1 MRLTVTMKPK
11 NNVVILPLHYQYL
24 LHGLLYNSLQ
34 DKSFASFLHE
44 IGFQKGKRT
53 YKLFTFSRLFGQH
66 KIQLDSKTIIFDD
79 NISWHVSTV
88 LPELTQQLGEYFLLQ
103 NEVHLGNQLV
113 EIQSIKMEESEV
125 KSSEIEIEM
134 LSPVT
139 VYSTYETVD
148 GTQKTQFSHPYDEAF
163 PHLVELN
170 FRNKYEAYYGDPPQE
185 RLFIEPLHVTKRHK
199 VVTTFKNYY
208 ITAWQGRYR
217 LRSSPKYL
225 TFLLQTGI
233 GGRNSQGFGMF
244 RVIREF

>member
-1 MRLTVTMKPK
+1 MRLTVTINPK
-11 NNVVILPLHYQYL
+11 NDFVILPLHYQYL
-24 LHGLLYNSLQ
+24 LQGFLYHSLKN
-34 DKSFASFLHE
+34 KSFASFLHE

-66 KIQLDSKTIIFDD
+66 KIQLNTKTIVFYDE
-79 NISWHVSTV
+79 ISWYVSTV

-103 NEVHLGNQLV
+103 KEVYLGDQLV
-113 EIQSIKMEESEV
+113 EIQSVKMEECEV

-134 LSPVT
+134 LSPLT
-139 VYSTYETVD
+139 VYSTYEMVD
-148 GTQKTQFSHPYDEAF
+148 GTKKTQFFHPNDEVF
-163 PHLVELN
+163 PHLIEAN
-170 FRNKYEAYYGDPPQE
+170 FRNKYEAYYGEPPQE
-185 RLFIEPLHVTKRHK
+185 RLIIQPLHVTNKHK

-217 LRSSPKYL
+217 LRSTPKNL

-244 RVIREF
+244 RVIREL

>member
-24 LHGLLYNSLQ
+24 LQGLLYRSLK

-44 IGFQKGKRT
+44 IGFRKGKRT

-66 KIQLDSKTIIFDD
+66 KIQLNTKTIVFYDE
-79 NISWHVSTV
+79 ISWHVSTV

-103 NEVHLGNQLV
+103 KEVYLGDQSV
-113 EIQSIKMEESEV
+113 KIQSIKMEECEV

-148 GTQKTQFSHPYDEAF
+148 GTQKTQFFHPYDEVF
-163 PHLVELN
+163 PHLIEVN
-170 FRNKYEAYYGDPPQE
+170 FRNKYEAYYGAPPQE
-185 RLFIEPLHVTKRHK
+185 RLFIEPLHVTKKHK

-217 LRSSPKYL
+217 LRSAPKNL

-244 RVIREF
+244 HIIREL

>member
-1 MRLTVTMKPK
+1 MRLTVTMKTK

-24 LHGLLYNSLQ
+24 LQGLLYRSLK

-66 KIQLDSKTIIFDD
+66 KIQFNTKTILFYDE
-79 NISWHVSTV
+79 ISWYVSTV

-103 NEVHLGNQLV
+103 KEVYLGDQLV
-113 EIQSIKMEESEV
+113 EIQSVKMEECEV

-134 LSPVT
+134 LSPLT
-139 VYSTYETVD
+139 VYSTYEMVD
-148 GTQKTQFSHPYDEAF
+148 GTKKTQFFHPNDEVF
-163 PHLVELN
+163 PHLIEAN
-170 FRNKYEAYYGDPPQE
+170 FRNKYEAYYGEPPQE
-185 RLFIEPLHVTKRHK
+185 KLIIQPLHVTKKHK

-217 LRSSPKYL
+217 LRSTPKNL

-244 RVIREF
+244 RVIREL